1 MLHKAHTLIGTK
13 IHATDGEMGHIED
26 FYFDDA
32 KWMVRYMIVRTGSWF
47 SGKRVMLAPSTIR
60 DVIWEKHSIFVN
72 LSQEQITKS
81 PDLNMEMPV
90 TREQEIELVQQLN
103 YPDFWSG
110 TPGPIDDA
118 ISTMGFAATGVA
130 VMGTGPAGSPP
141 EVPDEIASDIYSTDI
156 SNSSMLGPDSS
167 NTAEGEVEA
176 SVTRAAQAGAMGVQL
191 HEVKRLTGFHVVG
204 NDEPVGKVSDF
215 MIDDESWQI
224 PSLLVDTT
232 AWWPGGEVLVAT
244 DLITGITPS
253 HSQVHIN
260 ATRDQVKGSPEYK
273 A

>member
-32 KWMVRYMIVRTGSWF
+32 EWMVRYMIVRTGPWF
-47 SGKRVMLAPSTIR
+47 SGKHVMLAPSTIR
-60 DVIWEKHSIFVN
+60 DVVWEKRSVFVN
-72 LSQEQITKS
+72 LSKEQITKS

-90 TREQEIELVQQLN
+90 TREKEIELVQQLN

-110 TPGPIDDA
+110 TAGPIDSG
-118 ISTMGFAATGVA
+118 ISTMGLAATGVPG
-130 VMGTGPAGSPP
+130 MGVAPMAGPAGLPK
-141 EVPDEIASDIYSTDI
+141 EIASDIYSTDI
-156 SNSSMLGPDSS
+156 SNPSELEPDSA
-167 NTAEGEVEA
+167 NTVGEEVRED
-176 SVTRAAQAGAMGVQL
+176 VTWAAQTGAVGVQL
-191 HEVKRLTGFHVVG
+191 HEVKRLTGFHMMG
-204 NDEPVGKVSDF
+204 SGETVGKVTDF

-244 DLITGITPS
+244 DLITGINSSRS
-253 HSQVHIN
+253 HIYAK
-260 ATRDQVKGSPEYK
+260 ATRDEIKSKPEYK
-273 A
+273 G